1 MKTTFFF
8 LLFALATLSYATESN
23 SSINKSSIS
32 DSTETQN
39 IPECIEETEPHFVIN
54 GRKFWIVV
62 DNKRSPET
70 YDESS
75 EIYQYFS
82 QIPESLFSF
91 KEGISHAAFIYK
103 EQENTQAIVEVGK

>member
-8 LLFALATLSYATESN
+8 LLFVFTMLCNASENSYLEN
-23 SSINKSSIS
+23 SSIV
-32 DSTETQN
+32 DSTETQS
-39 IPECIEETEPHFVIN
+39 IAEGIEKTEPHFVIN
-54 GRKFWIVV
+54 GRKFWIVI

-82 QIPESLFSF
+82 QIPESLFSI
-91 KEGISHAAFIYK
+91 KEGISFASFIYK